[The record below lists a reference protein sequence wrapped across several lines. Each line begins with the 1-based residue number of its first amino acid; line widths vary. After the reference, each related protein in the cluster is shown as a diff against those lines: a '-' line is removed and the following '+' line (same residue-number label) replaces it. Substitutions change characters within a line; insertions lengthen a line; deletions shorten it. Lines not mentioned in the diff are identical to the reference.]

1 MGTHSLES
9 QVELTEMDPGIA
21 PPLEDKNLRTLFL
34 RNVDYNATEDDLR
47 QIPEF
52 QTAMDIK
59 IPTDKDTGR
68 PRGYGFIEYKDSE
81 TCKAA
86 MHQLSQGGPIQLG
99 EYVLVIAQS
108 QAGRGPGQQ
117 NRNAQNYKG
126 GQYNPSHYSN
136 RPDYVNRGYGSQ
148 NFNGYDGR
156 PHGGAQY

>member
-1 MGTHSLES
+1 
-9 QVELTEMDPGIA
+9 MDPGMA

-52 QTAMDIK
+52 QSAMDIK

-81 TCKAA
+81 QCKAA

-99 EYVLVIAQS
+99 EYS
-108 QAGRGPGQQ
+108 W
-117 NRNAQNYKG
+117 
-126 GQYNPSHYSN
+126 
-136 RPDYVNRGYGSQ
+136 
-148 NFNGYDGR
+148 
-156 PHGGAQY
+156 